1 MGEFNKVY
9 GVITAGINDS
19 YQAGIWR
26 GIVSK
31 SEELGTGLVS
41 FLGSRINS
49 PHPDESNSNIVYS
62 LVGKNQIDGLIIV
75 SSSISTYVEPDQL
88 AKLLEP
94 WSDIPRVSLGLAIP
108 GIPSVTVEG
117 RKAIG
122 SIIKHLIHDHKR
134 RCFGLISGPLHHEES
149 RLRMNS
155 FYEFLENEGIPTASV
170 PWVEGDFN
178 TESGRQCVSALLD
191 SEVELDA
198 LFCLNDNMALG
209 AMEELISRGYRIPE
223 DISIFGFDGIEEA
236 QFFNPPLTTVRQPL
250 YEMGAKAVE
259 MLFQQQEGEPVSNI
273 KLSSSPLI
281 GESCGC
287 KSHERTFGNG
297 DFAISTKS
305 RTYSDSEI
313 KELKKTIL
321 EGREEDFLEQLSE
334 SLGSSMQSPS
344 AIQSL
349 QSMLFA
355 VQKDLL
361 LSVKASDRN
370 RIEEISD
377 LIARGVSYLNQQMV
391 FSLSSRRL
399 KEKEQNSITRS
410 FGAYIS
416 EAFDKDSIL
425 NRVKEGLSLIGYSE
439 GYIGIMTGWGEENRK
454 NHDRWE
460 LFHLSEEVRY
470 LNSFDGG
477 IQQLPDA
484 LHKAWGKSR
493 CVIKPLVSESEIFG
507 IIILPVKTDDPG
519 FYDIISK
526 QIASTLKGYHLM
538 EQVKLHERGLEV
550 EVEKRTRELIRINTK
565 LQSEVEL
572 RTRLESDL
580 IEISNQTMN
589 RIGQDLHD
597 DLCQHLAGISML
609 TKVLGKSLPEGSP
622 TSDTVEK
629 IANMLGD
636 SIERARNISRGLVTI
651 GLAENDFVATID
663 SLIESLKKSSG
674 LPISLIVGNNFFIE
688 KGDRRIQLYR
698 IIQEALSNAIKH
710 SGCSRIVVDL
720 GMLNTRNS
728 SAYSL
733 SSLQPSAGHP
743 VSGFYVRIE
752 DDGVGFVKPE
762 KSSGMGLQIMEYRA
776 EKAGMTLDF
785 RKTKGGGTTVVCAAI
800 S

>member
-1 MGEFNKVY
+1 MSAVTMREFDKVF

-31 SEELGTGLVS
+31 TEESGTGLVS

-49 PHPDESNSNIVYS
+49 PHPDENNSNIVYS
-62 LVGKNQIDGLIIV
+62 LVGKNQIDGLIII
-75 SSSISTYVEPDQL
+75 SSAISTYVEPDQL
-88 AKLLEP
+88 ARLLEP

-122 SIIKHLIHDHKR
+122 SIVKHLIHDHKR
-134 RCFGLISGPLHHEES
+134 RCFGLISGPRYHEES
-149 RLRMNS
+149 RLRMKS
-155 FYEFLENEGIPTASV
+155 FYEFLESEGIPTASV
-170 PWVEGDFN
+170 PWIEGDFN

-191 SEVELDA
+191 SEAEIDA

-209 AMEELISRGYRIPE
+209 AMEELISRGYRVPE
-223 DISIFGFDGIEEA
+223 DISIFGFDGIAEA

-250 YEMGAKAVE
+250 FEMGAKAVE
-259 MLFQQQEGEPVSNI
+259 MLFQQLEGKPLSNI
-273 KLSSSPLI
+273 RLSCSPLI

-287 KSHERTFGNG
+287 KSHERPFGDG
-297 DFAISTKS
+297 DFAISSKS
-305 RTYSDSEI
+305 RTYTESEI
-313 KELKKTIL
+313 NQLKKTVL
-321 EGREEDFLEQLSE
+321 EGREQDLLELLSE
-334 SLGSSMQSPS
+334 SLGSSLQSPS

-355 VQKDLL
+355 AQKELL
-361 LSVKASDRN
+361 LSAGASDRD
-370 RIEEISD
+370 RMAGISD
-377 LIARGVSYLNQQMV
+377 LIARGVSYLNRQMV

-399 KEKEQNSITRS
+399 KEYEQNSVTRS

-439 GYIGIMTGWGEENRK
+439 GYMGIMSGWGEENRQ
-454 NHDRWE
+454 NRDRWE

-477 IQQLPDA
+477 IRQLPDA
-484 LHKAWGKSR
+484 LHEAWGRSR
-493 CVIKPLVSESEIFG
+493 CVIKPLVSESDIFG

-538 EQVKLHERGLEV
+538 EQVKQHERGLEA
-550 EVEKRTRELIRINTK
+550 EVEKRTGELIRTNTK

-572 RTRLESDL
+572 RTRLERDL
-580 IEISNQTMN
+580 IEISNETMN

-609 TKVLGKSLPEGSP
+609 TKVLGNSLPEGSAA
-622 TSDTVEK
+622 SDTVEK

-674 LPISLIVGNNFFIE
+674 LPISLIVGNKFSIE

-710 SGCSRIVVDL
+710 SGCSRIVVDM
-720 GMLNTRNS
+720 GMIKARTGHR
-728 SAYSL
+728 
-733 SSLQPSAGHP
+733 PSADLP
-743 VSGFYVRIE
+743 APGFYVRIE
-752 DDGVGFVKPE
+752 DDGVGFVKPA

-776 EKAGMTLDF
+776 EKACMSLDF
-785 RKTKGGGTTVVCAAI
+785 QKTKGGGTTVLCTAI
-800 S
+800 C